1 MLQHR
6 LGSDLEVLVDGT
18 TYGNDSRFCRRAS
31 PSTGES
37 NAVIRHHL
45 EKGSLHLYIVASRN
59 IEKNSEILLPPLERK
74 NGHIEEEMSIAD
86 ELREIKKASAGK
98 HVNGN
103 AEGGRRKL
111 LNKKRVAKRDV
122 TKKKD
127 DVSSSDED
135 DDVRAEREAR
145 IAKEKD
151 RLARQRE
158 QREREREER
167 ADKTSPRKTRSAVN
181 SVVTDLK
188 EETEPEVKVEP
199 RVSVKEEEQQ
209 LSIMIPK
216 DKEDSGSVKNSPSIM
231 SPALSGKSPTKPSLG
246 LPDQSG
252 LIVGVNT
259 INYDVSFRNKTKTRE
274 ERKMEMIMKAFE
286 DMEKKQNEGR
296 KRNESETSS
305 SVPKPEKK
313 RRRSNSIKAGG
324 NSGAGDSNLDQ
335 SSADEAY
342 VGVTAALNAA
352 KKKGRSSAKR
362 PSGSA
367 GEVFYITSVFKNF
380 NNVNIRFIAEQQA
393 PVTSQEWRQQR
404 PERAGAG
411 RGDVGEVQVSQPSV
425 RGSR

>member
-1 MLQHR
+1 MR
-6 LGSDLEVLVDGT
+6 
-18 TYGNDSRFCRRAS
+18 RFCRRAS

-59 IEKNSEILLPPLERK
+59 IEKNSEILLPPLEKK

-86 ELREIKKASAGK
+86 ELREIKKAAAGK

-111 LNKKRVAKRDV
+111 LNKKRVAKREV

-135 DDVRAEREAR
+135 DDVRAEREVR
-145 IAKEKD
+145 IAKEKE

-158 QREREREER
+158 QREKEREGR
-167 ADKTSPRKTRSAVN
+167 ADKTIPRKTRSAVN
-181 SVVTDLK
+181 SVVSDPKEEAEAEAEAEVK
-188 EETEPEVKVEP
+188 EETKDSVKKEVDF
-199 RVSVKEEEQQ
+199 KEEEHQ

-216 DKEDSGSVKNSPSIM
+216 DKEGSGSVKNSPSIM

-286 DMEKKQNEGR
+286 DMEKNNAR

-313 RRRSNSIKAGG
+313 RRRSNSIKVL
-324 NSGAGDSNLDQ
+324 SNQ
-335 SSADEAY
+335 NHIIPNKY
-342 VGVTAALNAA
+342 
-352 KKKGRSSAKR
+352 
-362 PSGSA
+362 
-367 GEVFYITSVFKNF
+367 F
-380 NNVNIRFIAEQQA
+380 
-393 PVTSQEWRQQR
+393 
-404 PERAGAG
+404 
-411 RGDVGEVQVSQPSV
+411 
-425 RGSR
+425 

>member
-1 MLQHR
+1 MEMTAGETLKSFIYPSR
-6 LGSDLEVLVDGT
+6 
-18 TYGNDSRFCRRAS
+18 GNFLLPRFCRRAS

-86 ELREIKKASAGK
+86 ELREIKKASAAK

-111 LNKKRVAKRDV
+111 LNKKRVAKREV

-145 IAKEKD
+145 IAKEKE

-158 QREREREER
+158 QREKEREGR

-181 SVVTDLK
+181 STVSDPK
-188 EETEPEVKVEP
+188 EEAETKVKGETKDSVKKEVDF
-199 RVSVKEEEQQ
+199 KEEEQQ

-216 DKEDSGSVKNSPSIM
+216 DKEGPGSLKNSPSIM
-231 SPALSGKSPTKPSLG
+231 SPALSGKSPTKPSMG

-286 DMEKKQNEGR
+286 DMEKNNAR

-313 RRRSNSIKAGG
+313 RRRSNSIKVL
-324 NSGAGDSNLDQ
+324 SNYNLL
-335 SSADEAY
+335 Y
-342 VGVTAALNAA
+342 NYG
-352 KKKGRSSAKR
+352 
-362 PSGSA
+362 
-367 GEVFYITSVFKNF
+367 
-380 NNVNIRFIAEQQA
+380 
-393 PVTSQEWRQQR
+393 
-404 PERAGAG
+404 
-411 RGDVGEVQVSQPSV
+411 
-425 RGSR
+425 